1 LSANL
6 ADEIAGEFALRSSSE
21 NTESVSPFRRR
32 RFLPPTIISRAQF
45 YTVISLWI
53 REKLP
58 TDPVCGAV
66 LDERTSKY
74 KITYEGDT
82 YHFCCVTCKK
92 RFKRHPMK
100 FLK

>member
-1 LSANL
+1 MPSYK
-6 ADEIAGEFALRSSSE
+6 SE
-21 NTESVSPFRRR
+21 EMHSPF
-32 RFLPPTIISRAQF
+32 FCTVGLEGLVCLMLDEKSLPPTIISRTLF
-45 YTVISLWI
+45 YIVISLWI

-82 YHFCCVTCKK
+82 YHFCSVTCKK

>member
-1 LSANL
+1 M
-6 ADEIAGEFALRSSSE
+6 
-21 NTESVSPFRRR
+21 
-32 RFLPPTIISRAQF
+32 
-45 YTVISLWI
+45 
-53 REKLP
+53 P

-92 RFKRHPMK
+92 RFKRHPLK

>member
-1 LSANL
+1 LSADL
-6 ADEIAGEFALRSSSE
+6 SGEIAGEFAPLSSSE
-21 NTESVSPFRRR
+21 NAKSASPFRR
-32 RFLPPTIISRAQF
+32 RFLPPTIISRTLF

-92 RFKRHPMK
+92 RFKRHPLK

>member
-1 LSANL
+1 ML
-6 ADEIAGEFALRSSSE
+6 DER
-21 NTESVSPFRRR
+21 T
-32 RFLPPTIISRAQF
+32 LPPTIISRTLF

-82 YHFCCVTCKK
+82 YHFCSVTCKK